1 MPLLELDVHVGRPL
15 VRGRLTLFPV
25 WNGRAVTS
33 RGYDVHSPAVQV
45 QELAAGPSVGQL
57 VVGNAGPRP
66 VLVLEGELL
75 EGGHQHRVLER
86 SAVVEAGASVPLPVS
101 CVEQGR
107 WHGGRVHERGGRRAP
122 TNVRAAADQSRVWQ
136 EVGRFEDAYAA
147 SPTHS
152 YLDAVAPAVGR
163 AEDLVRGVR
172 PLPFQSGLLAGVGGQ
187 PLLLEVY
194 DSPRT
199 LAAVWPGLL
208 QALAVDALSAE
219 QVPTPGRRARRFV
232 DRVTAGGVA
241 ADGDHLRG
249 RSPYAQVD
257 SLVWRRR
264 LVHTVALNR
273 RHDLVAA

>member
-15 VRGRLTLFPV
+15 VRGGLTLFPV
-25 WNGRAVTS
+25 WNGCAVAS
-33 RGYDVHSPAVQV
+33 RGYDVHSPAVSV

-57 VVGNAGPRP
+57 VIGNAGPRP

-75 EGGHQHRVLER
+75 KGGHQHRVLER

-107 WHGGRVHERGGRRAP
+107 WHGGRVHERAGRRAP

-136 EVGRFEDAYAA
+136 EVGRFEAAYAS

-152 YLDAVAPAVGR
+152 YLDAVAPVEAR
-163 AEDLVRGVR
+163 AADLVRGLR
-172 PLPFQSGLLAGVGGQ
+172 PLPFQSGLLAGIGGQ

-199 LAAVWPGLL
+199 LAAVWSGLL
-208 QALAVDALSAE
+208 QALAVDALAADA
-219 QVPTPGRRARRFV
+219 VPTPARRARRFV
-232 DRVTAGGVA
+232 YRVVSAGVA
-241 ADGDHLRG
+241 PDGDHLRG
-249 RSPYAQVD
+249 RSAYANVD

-264 LVHTVALNR
+264 LVHTVAVNS
-273 RHDLVAA
+273 RHELVAA